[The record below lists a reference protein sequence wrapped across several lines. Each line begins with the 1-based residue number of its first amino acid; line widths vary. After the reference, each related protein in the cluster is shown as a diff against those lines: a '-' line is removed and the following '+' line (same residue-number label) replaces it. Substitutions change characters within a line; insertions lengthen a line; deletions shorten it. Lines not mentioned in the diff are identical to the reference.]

1 MRMMRTRRPG
11 NQTPFMNSVFNWF
24 SDDASLPLE
33 GFSRILTTMTKR
45 TFDLVLSVFGLVL
58 LAPVLVAVAVMIKVE
73 SAGPVFYRG
82 LRIGRLGRS
91 FRIFKFRTMVEDAEK
106 LGGASTPEDDPRV
119 TRVGRLLRRY
129 KLDELPQ
136 ILNVITG
143 EMSLVGPR
151 PQVPW
156 AVELYTHEERAVL
169 NARPGITDYASVRF
183 RDEGEILRG
192 STNPD
197 KDYFEKIHPE
207 KMRLSLEY
215 VRKQS
220 LWLDCQILWKTLGAV
235 VLRRARAESDH
246 RIDGRP
252 SSRTVLK

>member
-1 MRMMRTRRPG
+1 
-11 NQTPFMNSVFNWF
+11 
-24 SDDASLPLE
+24 
-33 GFSRILTTMTKR
+33 
-45 TFDLVLSVFGLVL
+45 
-58 LAPVLVAVAVMIKVE
+58 
-73 SAGPVFYRG
+73 VFYRG
-82 LRIGRLGRS
+82 LRMGRRGRS

-119 TRVGRLLRRY
+119 TQVGRLLRRY

-235 VLRRARAESDH
+235 VLRPARAESGH

>member
-1 MRMMRTRRPG
+1 MQMVRTHRTGKQPL
-11 NQTPFMNSVFNWF
+11 FMNSVFNWF
-24 SDDASLPLE
+24 SDDTSLSLKRHN
-33 GFSRILTTMTKR
+33 RILTTMTKR

-82 LRIGRLGRS
+82 LRMGWRGKS

-106 LGGASTPEDDPRV
+106 VGGASTPEDDPRV
-119 TRVGRLLRRY
+119 TRVGRFLRRY

-156 AVELYTHEERAVL
+156 AVELYTQEERDVL
-169 NARPGITDYASVRF
+169 SARPGITDYASVRF

-192 STNPD
+192 SANPD

-235 VLRRARAESDH
+235 LFRRARAESGH
-246 RIDGRP
+246 TIDGGP
-252 SSRTVLK
+252 SSRTVL

>member
-1 MRMMRTRRPG
+1 VKR
-11 NQTPFMNSVFNWF
+11 VFDF
-24 SDDASLPLE
+24 
-33 GFSRILTTMTKR
+33 
-45 TFDLVLSVFGLVL
+45 LSSTIGLIA
-58 LAPVLVAVAVMIKVE
+58 LAPVLVAMAVAVKVE

-82 LRIGRLGRS
+82 LRVGRYGKS

-119 TRVGRLLRRY
+119 TRVGRFLRRY

-156 AVELYTHEERAVL
+156 AVERYSEEERVVL
-169 NARPGITDYASVRF
+169 DVRPGITDYASVRF

-192 STNPD
+192 SANPD

-235 VLRRARAESDH
+235 VLRPARAESDH
-246 RIDGRP
+246 KIDGGP
-252 SSRTVLK
+252 SSRTLAQ